1 MESLT
6 AGETADF
13 GVEDDQSAEYGV
25 RHCQE
30 MSVIL
35 QRLIND
41 GINISETVHWPRHTV
56 PLLGLCFSC
65 QFSDLIAACVW
76 RKAGIPRRL
85 HRHRHPREDR
95 RWHARHARFPEVI
108 SLASWTTRRRSRDD
122 PREDVGDDVGVG
134 VGVVE
139 CELNGRAFAR
149 DPKSRAFECRPVRF
163 PVTTMGKLLTCM
175 CILHQAVGL

>member
-41 GINISETVHWPRHTV
+41 GINISETVH
-56 PLLGLCFSC
+56 
-65 QFSDLIAACVW
+65 
-76 RKAGIPRRL
+76 
-85 HRHRHPREDR
+85 
-95 RWHARHARFPEVI
+95 
-108 SLASWTTRRRSRDD
+108 
-122 PREDVGDDVGVG
+122 
-134 VGVVE
+134 
-139 CELNGRAFAR
+139 
-149 DPKSRAFECRPVRF
+149 
-163 PVTTMGKLLTCM
+163 
-175 CILHQAVGL
+175 